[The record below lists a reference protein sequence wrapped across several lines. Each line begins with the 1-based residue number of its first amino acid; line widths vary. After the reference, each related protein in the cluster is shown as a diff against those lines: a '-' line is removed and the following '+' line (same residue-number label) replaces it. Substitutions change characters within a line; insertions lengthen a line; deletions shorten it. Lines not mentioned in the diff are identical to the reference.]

1 MPRSGPAGPSGSP
14 RFRPIVVFSGDDAAS
29 ATGSS
34 QAVRLLVV
42 EDDYLIG
49 SQIMDALQDAGF
61 EVVAVAASAE
71 EAIAVARSEPV
82 SIAIMDVRLIGDRDG
97 IDCALELFREHEIRC
112 IFGTA
117 HGDEDVR
124 ARARPAKPLGWI
136 QKPYS
141 MASLIANVRKV
152 LDTSD

>member
-1 MPRSGPAGPSGSP
+1 
-14 RFRPIVVFSGDDAAS
+14 
-29 ATGSS
+29 
-34 QAVRLLVV
+34 VRLLVV
-42 EDDYLIG
+42 EDDYLVG

-112 IFGTA
+112 IFATA

-124 ARARPAKPLGWI
+124 GRAQPAKPLGWI

-152 LDTSD
+152 LDASD